1 MHELQR
7 QPHSQQPYQDPNA
20 GAGAFLALAAVVG
33 SIIAFV
39 SLFSYAIIAGIV
51 ALIYI
56 ATATTI
62 GARLHIKF
70 PDQLKL
76 PKGLLA
82 LSIFCAIWA
91 GVVVFQLQWLTFD
104 VAAWIVTGLY
114 VAGLVLGALT
124 ALEMIWRVIAT
135 LLATAMVVAIV
146 VLPVPAGGEDASK
159 ESNRWSVAV
168 VVTDSEDQPL
178 SGALAHCAVLMA
190 WEPELAI
197 DVTTARTTNEAGKAE
212 PWRFTEDRRLK
223 VVICN
228 ALKQEN
234 EGNAGYP
241 LKSAVLV
248 SPRQGDN
255 ELRIAL
261 TERPHPDVA
270 YLLVKAS
277 EPSVNWYYLD
287 FELWAGAP
295 GNIPFGSNSGT
306 LRPITKK
313 SWRELRGVG
322 FAIRGGQPTRDLH
335 LRLRYEGPSS
345 DGLTPPKVEV
355 ATYRIGDIVLGGR
368 RSVTVPIPWEYRSR

>member
-1 MHELQR
+1 MSHSTS
-7 QPHSQQPYQDPNA
+7 PHSQQPYQDPNA
-20 GAGAFLALAAVVG
+20 GAGAFLAVGAVVG

-56 ATATTI
+56 ATATAI

-76 PKGLLA
+76 PKALLA
-82 LSIFCAIWA
+82 LSILCAIWA
-91 GVVVFQLQWLTFD
+91 GVVVFHLHWLAFD

-114 VAGLVLGALT
+114 IAGLVLGGLA
-124 ALEMIWRVIAT
+124 ALEIIWRVIAT
-135 LLATAMVVAIV
+135 LLAAAMVVAIV

-168 VVTDSEDQPL
+168 VVTDSENQPL
-178 SGALAHCAVLMA
+178 SGALAHCAVLMS
-190 WEPELAI
+190 WQRELAM
-197 DVTTARTTNEAGKAE
+197 DVTTARMTNEAGKTD

-277 EPSVNWYYLD
+277 EPNVNWYYLD

-295 GNIPFGSNSGT
+295 GSVPFGSNSGT
-306 LRPITKK
+306 LRPIAKK
-313 SWRELRGVG
+313 SWRELRGIG
-322 FAIRGGQPTRDLH
+322 FAIRRGQPTRDIH

-355 ATYRIGDIVLGGR
+355 ATHRIGDIVLGGR
-368 RSVTVPIPWEYRSR
+368 RSVTIPIPWEYRSR

>member
-1 MHELQR
+1 MSHSTSS
-7 QPHSQQPYQDPNA
+7 HSQQPYQDPNA
-20 GAGAFLALAAVVG
+20 GAGAFLAVAAVVG

-56 ATATTI
+56 ATATVI
-62 GARLHIKF
+62 GARLHITF
-70 PDQLKL
+70 PDQLKV
-76 PKGLLA
+76 PKALLA
-82 LSIFCAIWA
+82 LSILCAIWA
-91 GVVVFQLQWLTFD
+91 GVVVFHLRWLSFD

-114 VAGLVLGALT
+114 VAGLVLGGLA
-124 ALEMIWRVIAT
+124 ALEIMWRVIAT
-135 LLATAMVVAIV
+135 LLAAAMVVAIV

-159 ESNRWSVAV
+159 ETNRWSVAV
-168 VVTDSEDQPL
+168 VVTDSENQPL
-178 SGALAHCAVLMA
+178 SGALAHCAVLMS
-190 WEPELAI
+190 WQRELAMN
-197 DVTTARTTNEAGKAE
+197 VTTARMTNEAGKTE

-241 LKSAVLV
+241 LKSAALV

-277 EPSVNWYYLD
+277 DPHVNWYYLD

-295 GNIPFGSNSGT
+295 GNVPFGSNSGT
-306 LRPITKK
+306 VRPIAKK
-313 SWRELRGVG
+313 SWRELKGTG
-322 FAIRGGQPTRDLH
+322 FAIRRGQPTQNIH

-345 DGLTPPKVEV
+345 DGLAPPKVEV
-355 ATYRIGDIVLGGR
+355 ATHRIGDIVLGGR
-368 RSVTVPIPWEYRSR
+368 KSVTIPIPWEYRSR

>member
-1 MHELQR
+1 MSYSTGQ
-7 QPHSQQPYQDPNA
+7 HSQQPYDPNA
-20 GAGAFLALAAVVG
+20 GAGAALALVAVIG

-39 SLFSYAIIAGIV
+39 SLFSYAIVAGIV

-76 PKGLLA
+76 PKALLA
-82 LSIFCAIWA
+82 LSIFCAVWA
-91 GVVVFQLQWLTFD
+91 GVVVFSLQWLSFD

-114 VAGLVLGALT
+114 VAGLALGALT
-124 ALEMIWRVIAT
+124 ALDMIWRIIAT
-135 LLATAMVVAIV
+135 LLAAAMVVAIV

-168 VVTDSEDQPL
+168 VVTDSENQPL
-178 SGALAHCAVLMA
+178 SGAPAHCAVLMS
-190 WEPELAI
+190 WQREPAM
-197 DVTTARTTNEAGKAE
+197 DVTTARMTNEAGKTE

-277 EPSVNWYYLD
+277 EPNVNWYYLD

-295 GNIPFGSNSGT
+295 GSVPFGSNSGT
-306 LRPITKK
+306 FRPIVKK
-313 SWRELRGVG
+313 SWRELRGIG
-322 FAIRGGQPTRDLH
+322 FAIRRGQPTRDIH

-345 DGLTPPKVEV
+345 DGLAPPKVEV
-355 ATYRIGDIVLGGR
+355 ATHRIGDIVLGGR
-368 RSVTVPIPWEYRSR
+368 RSVTIPIPWEYRSR

>member
-1 MHELQR
+1 MSYSTGQ
-7 QPHSQQPYQDPNA
+7 HSQQPYDPNA
-20 GAGAFLALAAVVG
+20 GAGAALALVAVIG

-39 SLFSYAIIAGIV
+39 SLFSYAIVAGIV

-76 PKGLLA
+76 PKALLA
-82 LSIFCAIWA
+82 LSIFCAVWA
-91 GVVVFQLQWLTFD
+91 GVVVFSLQWLSFD

-114 VAGLVLGALT
+114 VAGLALGALT
-124 ALEMIWRVIAT
+124 ALDMIWRIIAT
-135 LLATAMVVAIV
+135 LLAAAMVVAIV

-168 VVTDSEDQPL
+168 VVTDSENQPL

-190 WEPELAI
+190 WQRELAM
-197 DVTTARTTNEAGKAE
+197 DVTVARMTNEAGKTE

-241 LKSAVLV
+241 LKSALLV

-270 YLLVKAS
+270 YLLVRAS

-306 LRPITKK
+306 FRPIAKK
-313 SWRELRGVG
+313 SWRDLRGVG
-322 FAIRGGQPTRDLH
+322 FAIRAGQPTRDLH

-355 ATYRIGDIVLGGR
+355 ATFRIGDIVLGGR
-368 RSVTVPIPWEYRSR
+368 RSVTVPIPWEYRTR

>member
-1 MHELQR
+1 MSYGTS
-7 QPHSQQPYQDPNA
+7 PHSQQPYQDPNA
-20 GAGAFLALAAVVG
+20 GAGAFLAVAAVVG

-76 PKGLLA
+76 PKALLA

-91 GVVVFQLQWLTFD
+91 GVVVFHLHWITFD
-104 VAAWIVTGLY
+104 VAAWVVTGLY
-114 VAGLVLGALT
+114 VAGLALGALA
-124 ALEMIWRVIAT
+124 ALEIIWRVIAT
-135 LLATAMVVAIV
+135 LLAAAMVAAIV
-146 VLPVPAGGEDASK
+146 ILPVPAGGEDASK

-168 VVTDSEDQPL
+168 VVTDSENQPL
-178 SGALAHCAVLMA
+178 SGALAHCAVLMS
-190 WEPELAI
+190 WQWELAM
-197 DVTTARTTNEAGKAE
+197 DVTTARMTNEAGKTE

-223 VVICN
+223 IVTCN

-241 LKSAVLV
+241 LKSTVLV

-270 YLLVKAS
+270 YLLVNAS

-295 GNIPFGSNSGT
+295 ANVPFGSNSGT
-306 LRPITKK
+306 FRPIAKK
-313 SWRELRGVG
+313 SWRELKGIG
-322 FAIRGGQPTRDLH
+322 FVIRRGQPTQDMH

-355 ATYRIGDIVLGGR
+355 ATHRIGDIVLGGR
-368 RSVTVPIPWEYRSR
+368 RSVTVPIPWEYRRR